1 MGAFE
6 TFADLTEKDTKQDLD
21 STVARKLA
29 DIAGKA
35 AAQRNAMGQA
45 SVDALVGKLEGCRAT
60 ASPKHDMAVA
70 LCREPQS

>member
-6 TFADLTEKDTKQDLD
+6 TFADLTEKDIKQDLD

-45 SVDALVGKLEGCRAT
+45 
-60 ASPKHDMAVA
+60 
-70 LCREPQS
+70 